1 MISLTDLV
9 ALKQQ
14 LNAGNCSAQHISGTI
29 KEGKEALFQ
38 AYDDG
43 TSISLLIKQYAYYID
58 TVLSHCFNF
67 HLTEKQQRQCTLI
80 AVGGYGRLELLPA
93 SDIDLLILL
102 DGEPDS
108 DLEASLSTFLT
119 ALWDFGLE
127 IGHSVRTINDCLEQ
141 GKDDITVITNMI
153 ESRYITG
160 LNSLYDDFQHAISPK
175 NLWSS
180 REFFEAKLKELEF
193 RHAKFGNTAY
203 NLEPDIKEG
212 PGGLRDIQIIGWV
225 AKRQFQCNT
234 LEDLVE
240 HKFLSAEE
248 YQTLFNGQEL
258 LLKIRF
264 SLHRLTNRREDRLL
278 FEHQNK
284 LSELFGYESGPNN
297 LSIEQFMQTYYR
309 TIKELERLSE
319 MLLQIF
325 KEEILFAEA
334 HDPGTQINDDFI
346 LRNGFIE
353 VAHEDVFAQNPAA
366 LIDIFIHLQR
376 NDECNGVHA
385 STIRLIRDNLH
396 LIDDKFR
403 NNNDINALFLRFMR
417 NKKGVTHQL
426 RRMNTYGVLAAY
438 IPAFEQIVGRMQY
451 DLYHAYTVDMH
462 TLFVIRN
469 MRRFSVPEF
478 QQEFPLCSEI
488 HEKIKKP
495 ELLYLSGLFH
505 DIAKG
510 RGGDHAELGARD
522 ALQFCIS
529 HSMSPADAKMVSNL
543 VKLHLLMSMTA
554 QKQDISDP
562 LVIFEFSEQVGSSET
577 LDYLYLLTV
586 ADIRATNPKQW
597 NNWKDSLLK
606 ELYYQTKRVLDN
618 PDQIIKSAEKLASEN
633 KQAAYA
639 LLENTGI
646 QSALLTEFCA
656 DLPDE
661 YFIQHTA
668 DDICWQ
674 IQGILA
680 NQQHNTVLIQ
690 TSERYKTTEIC
701 VFTKDDLHVI
711 YRVSTVLNNLGISV
725 LGARIMHTKTNHI
738 LDTFIVQEQ
747 NGNHTLSAERQQQI
761 VSALSEALDKNNK
774 VTRNPNNHISRQL
787 KVFDLETE
795 LEFTQDY
802 PNRKT
807 VLEITANDRAGL
819 LSTVAKTLEENNINI
834 SHSII
839 TTLGEKANDIFTIS
853 DENGD
858 PITDEATLNTLHDK
872 LINAIVEIY

>member
-1 MISLTDLV
+1 MPLFDIT
-9 ALKQQ
+9 ALKEKLQ
-14 LNAGNCSAQHISGTI
+14 AGSCSPQDISGTI

-43 TSISLLIKQYAYYID
+43 ASISLLIKQYAYYID
-58 TVLSHCFNF
+58 AVLSHCFAF
-67 HLTEKQQRQCTLI
+67 HLSEKQQQQCALI

-93 SDIDLLILL
+93 SDVDLLVLL

-108 DLEASLSTFLT
+108 ELETSLSSFLT
-119 ALWDFGLE
+119 VLWDFGLE
-127 IGHSVRTINDCLEQ
+127 IGHSVRTISDCIEQ

-160 LNSLYDDFQHAISPK
+160 LKSLYDDFQLAIEPQH
-175 NLWSS
+175 LWSS
-180 REFFEAKLKELEF
+180 REFFEAKLKELEN
-193 RHAKFGNTAY
+193 RHAKFNNTAY

-240 HKFLSAEE
+240 HKFLSEE
-248 YQTLFNGQEL
+248 EFQTLFNGQEL

-284 LSELFGYESGPNN
+284 LAELFGYESGPNN

-334 HDPGTQINDDFI
+334 HDPSITIDDNFI

-353 VAHEDVFAQNPAA
+353 VSHEDVFSQTPSA

-376 NDECNGVHA
+376 NDDCNGVHA
-385 STIRLIRDNLH
+385 TTIRLIRDHLY
-396 LIDDKFR
+396 LIDDEFR
-403 NNNDINALFLRFMR
+403 NNNEINALFLRFMR
-417 NKKGVTHQL
+417 NKTGVTHQL

-469 MRRFSVPEF
+469 MRRYSVSEF
-478 QQEFPLCSEI
+478 KDEFPLCSEI
-488 HEKIKKP
+488 HAKIKKP

-522 ALQFCIS
+522 ALQFCFS
-529 HSMSPADAKMVSNL
+529 HSMSSADAKMVSNL

-554 QKQDISDP
+554 QKQDLSDP
-562 LVIFEFSEQVGSSET
+562 VVIFEFSEQVGTSET

-586 ADIRATNPKQW
+586 SDMRATNPSLW

-618 PDQIIKSAEKLASEN
+618 PDQIIKSSEKLAAEN
-633 KQAAYA
+633 KQVAC
-639 LLENTGI
+639 LLLDDTNI
-646 QSALLTEFCA
+646 KATELKDFCA
-656 DLPDE
+656 TLPDE

-668 DDICWQ
+668 EDISWQ
-674 IQGILA
+674 IQGVLA
-680 NQQHNTVLIQ
+680 NQQKNTVLIQ

-711 YRVSTVLNNLGISV
+711 YRVSTVLHNLGISV
-725 LGARIMHTKTNHI
+725 LGARIMHTNANHI

-747 NGNHTLSAERQQQI
+747 NGNHTLSKERQQQI
-761 VSALSEALDKNNK
+761 VGALSDALIKSNK
-774 VTRNPNNHISRQL
+774 VTLNLNNHISRQL

-807 VLEITANDRAGL
+807 ILEITANDRAGL
-819 LSTVAKTLEENNINI
+819 LSTVARILEQKNINI
-834 SHSII
+834 NHSII
-839 TTLGEKANDIFTIS
+839 TTLGEKANDVFTIS
-853 DENGD
+853 DQNGD
-858 PITDEATLNTLHDK
+858 PITDEASLNTLHDK
-872 LINAIVEIY
+872 LISGIADIY